1 MADDKTIS
9 NNVVKGPWKRAKIIE
24 PTETDKMYED
34 IAWSEEVTES
44 VVVPLIHNLAENG
57 VDIKSDKFV
66 SEIGF
71 INEAVKSVLFRT
83 MGYKHHM
90 SGLIETVMKTKT
102 ESSDDVYSSFDH
114 DLVKQIVE
122 MSDEDL
128 GDEPA

>member
-1 MADDKTIS
+1 
-9 NNVVKGPWKRAKIIE
+9 
-24 PTETDKMYED
+24 
-34 IAWSEEVTES
+34 
-44 VVVPLIHNLAENG
+44 
-57 VDIKSDKFV
+57 
-66 SEIGF
+66 
-71 INEAVKSVLFRT
+71 